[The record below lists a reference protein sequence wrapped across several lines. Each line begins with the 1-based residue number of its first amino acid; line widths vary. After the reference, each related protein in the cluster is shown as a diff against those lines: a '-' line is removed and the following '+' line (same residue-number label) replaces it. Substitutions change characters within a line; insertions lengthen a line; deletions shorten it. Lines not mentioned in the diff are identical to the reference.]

1 MGEIKPVWKPNFQ
14 SSMTQSKLIFLRVS
28 FLAVNFMCGINSA
41 WNFLCSKTE
50 ANFSNFDI
58 LNFSSH
64 NFLQVYLCLASSV
77 LKCHTCTP
85 LLFQMVQESLRNW
98 LNPPSFLPKPGQEI
112 LCFFTAILAEILPS
126 EPSHPSGIL
135 ILTFPDFLLL
145 PASVLSTIINCIV
158 PHWHNSLPLHVV
170 IYLNVERAKPIV
182 KWASTIQTCLESHAA
197 VSSPTSLLY
206 LSTLLCQ
213 SSKIWNQ
220 NHLTSS
226 SKTQV
231 WIP

>member
-1 MGEIKPVWKPNFQ
+1 MEFSLQQNRGEFL
-14 SSMTQSKLIFLRVS
+14 KL
-28 FLAVNFMCGINSA
+28 
-41 WNFLCSKTE
+41 WY
-50 ANFSNFDI
+50 

-98 LNPPSFLPKPGQEI
+98 LSPPSFLPKPTGFTHSPSVKGRR
-112 LCFFTAILAEILPS
+112 FFVSSRPSWQKYFHLNPLILPAFWS
-126 EPSHPSGIL
+126 WL
-135 ILTFPDFLLL
+135 FLTSF
-145 PASVLSTIINCIV
+145 
-158 PHWHNSLPLHVV
+158 HSLPLSCPPSLTVLSLVGIIPYLFMLSSTSMSKEPCPLLSWLRPPRHVW
-170 IYLNVERAKPIV
+170 ILM
-182 KWASTIQTCLESHAA
+182 HAA
-197 VSSPTSLLY
+197 VPSPTSLLY
-206 LSTLLCQ
+206 LPTLMCQ

-231 WIP
+231 WTP